1 MNENIYQVN
10 QPVNNYKAPSKLIIG
25 GGIILLS
32 LLFVGTIFAAYNYG
46 LNQNT
51 PVPSVPSPTP
61 TSEISP
67 EPSPTPNVSDSSN
80 FGTIT
85 WTKPLEVASPD
96 VLKKTSDP
104 NGMNYSFVSTHLVG
118 TFSSGAQMLLSFI
131 QGEGPG
137 MAHPYR
143 VIKHNNEYY
152 LHDSLILEKYIKT
165 ELPNIFDQSKIKF
178 IAYDTFN
185 LLPPDSLVG
194 DNQVNFI
201 AAPNGF
207 SAAFFPLLKNPE
219 KLTSSKYGDFY
230 TVYSTPYDLKDLQ
243 SREIFLK
250 LSDSSLIGHKLSF
263 NFFFDDRVPI
273 VTFNQQGVNKDQYEA
288 GIPYGCGIG
297 SANTIIKNTNSLLS
311 DKQEVGYL
319 TNSQDKK
326 IYQIK
331 NKDNA
336 LVKFLYSQ
344 YGMGHNYPSAAPAMP
359 IENFSQEPNHFLY
372 QDDLGDW
379 IVFVN
384 NKYALPVECGKP
396 VIYLYPPEDTQVS
409 VKVAAD
415 VTVSEPLYPADG
427 WTVVAHPNGQLDYQ
441 GKTYPNLFWEGLG
454 HGPYPNRTKEG
465 TVVTQDK
472 LVSTL
477 RSQLAQLG
485 LNDQESNDFMDFWKD
500 RLPTTPYV
508 RLTWLDTA
516 DMNRLA
522 PLQVSPAPRTTIRI
536 FLEFEGLEKPVAL
549 KPQMLSS
556 RPRLG
561 FTLVEWGGL
570 LRK

>member
-1 MNENIYQVN
+1 MIENILPPPEVKTAFN
-10 QPVNNYKAPSKLIIG
+10 PKPIIVGVLGSLI
-25 GGIILLS
+25 
-32 LLFVGTIFAAYNYG
+32 FVGTIFAAYNYG
-46 LNQNT
+46 VNQAPATST
-51 PVPSVPSPTP
+51 PPSTSTP
-61 TSEISP
+61 TTVVATSTP
-67 EPSPTPNVSDSSN
+67 EPTIPIGSLGDL
-80 FGTIT
+80 GTIT
-85 WTKPLEVASPD
+85 WINPLEVTSPD
-96 VLKKTSDP
+96 IIKTSTDP
-104 NGMNYSFVSTHLVG
+104 NMSSHTFVSTHLVG
-118 TFSSGAQMLLSFI
+118 KFSSGAELFLASI
-131 QGEGPG
+131 QSEGPG
-137 MAHPYR
+137 PATTYR
-143 VIKHNNEYY
+143 IIKHSGQYY
-152 LHDSLILEKYIKT
+152 LHESLILEKYIKT
-165 ELPNIFDQSKIKF
+165 ELPNVFDTSKIKF
-178 IAYDTFN
+178 IAYDTLN
-185 LLPPDSLVG
+185 LIPPDYITAE
-194 DNQVNFI
+194 NKVNFI
-201 AAPNGF
+201 NSTNGF
-207 SAAFFPLLKNPE
+207 STTFFPELKSPV
-219 KLTSSKYGDFY
+219 KLSTSKNGDFY
-230 TVYSTPYDLKDLQ
+230 TEYSTPYELKDLFG
-243 SREIFLK
+243 REIYLK
-250 LSDSSLIGHKLSF
+250 LNDSSLISYKLQF
-263 NFFFDDRVPI
+263 NFFFEDRVPS
-273 VTFNQQGVNKDQYEA
+273 VTLAQGGVNKDQYEA

-297 SANTIIKNTNSLLS
+297 SANTIIKNTNSLLN

-344 YGMGHNYPSAAPAMP
+344 YSMGYNYPSASPAMP

-396 VIYLYPPEDTQVS
+396 VIYLYPTTSTEVS

-415 VTVSEPLYPADG
+415 VTVSEPLYPVDG
-427 WTVVAHPNGQLDYQ
+427 WTVVADPNGQLRYQ
-441 GKTYPNLFWEGLG
+441 GQSYPNLFWEGLG

-465 TVVTQDK
+465 VVVSQDK

-485 LNDQESNDFMDFWKD
+485 LNGQESNDFMDFWQSK
-500 RLPTTPYV
+500 LPNTPYV

-536 FLEFEGLEKPVAL
+536 FLEFEGLETPVSL
-549 KPQMLSS
+549 KPQILSS